1 MKKVGKKTFF
11 IIAGEQSGDLHGSK
25 LIKSIKKQHPNS
37 YFIGHGG
44 ELMKKEGLELIYH
57 TNDLAVMGL
66 TEVIKKLP
74 FLLNVMGETLGKIR
88 EVRPDR
94 IILIDYPGFNLRLSK
109 NISGLNIPITYFILP
124 QLWAWKENRKKYFSK
139 YIDQAISIFP
149 FEKEWFEKNKI
160 PTGYYG
166 HPFSDLNISID
177 EKLRF
182 LKRHSL
188 SDKDEFLILL
198 PGSRQHEIDK
208 HWPIFLKTVK
218 KLKEI
223 APDLKILVGKSPGI
237 SIPDTEDFLVESSN
251 IQVAISCSKLALASS
266 GTVTLECAVL
276 DTPVVVCYKLSH
288 TSNFILNIF
297 NNSNYI
303 SIVNILLG
311 KRALPELIQS
321 NMNVT
326 SIVKELI
333 PLLHKSRM
341 RKKMLNDFSE
351 IRKLLGYPGSYER
364 IANKIL
370 QKT

>member
-11 IIAGEQSGDLHGSK
+11 VVAGEQSGDLHGSK
-25 LIKSIKKQHPNS
+25 LIKSIKKLYPNS
-37 YFIGHGG
+37 HFIGHGG
-44 ELMKKEGLELIYH
+44 NLMEKEGLKLIYH

-66 TEVIKKLP
+66 TEVLKKLP
-74 FLLNVMGETLGKIR
+74 FLLNVMGVTLGKIR
-88 EVRPDR
+88 EIRPDR

-109 NISGLNIPITYFILP
+109 NISGLKIPITYFILP
-124 QLWAWKENRKKYFSK
+124 QLWAWKENRKKYFIK

-149 FEKEWFEKNKI
+149 FEREWFEKKKI
-160 PTGYYG
+160 STGYYG
-166 HPFSDLNISID
+166 HPFSDISISIN
-177 EKLRF
+177 EKLSF
-182 LKRHSL
+182 LKKHNL
-188 SDKDEFLILL
+188 SDKDEYLILL

-223 APDLKILVGKSPGI
+223 APDLKILVGQSPGI
-237 SIPDTEDFLVESSN
+237 TIPETEDFLVEAKN

-276 DTPVVVCYKLSH
+276 DTPVVVCYKLSYI
-288 TSNFILNIF
+288 SNFILNKF
-297 NNSNYI
+297 NKSNYI

-311 KRALPELIQS
+311 KKAVPELIQS
-321 NMNVT
+321 NMNAS
-326 SIVKELI
+326 SIVKQLS
-333 PLLHKSRM
+333 PLLHKSEM
-341 RKKMLNDFSE
+341 RKKMLNGFSE
-351 IRKLLGYPGSYER
+351 IRKLLGYPGSYDR

>member
-25 LIKSIKKQHPNS
+25 LIRSIKKLYPNS
-37 YFIGHGG
+37 HFIGHGG
-44 ELMKKEGLELIYH
+44 ELMKKEGLKLIYH

-66 TEVIKKLP
+66 TEVVKKLP

-88 EVRPDR
+88 EVKPDR
-94 IILIDYPGFNLRLSK
+94 IILIDYPGFNLRLSR

-124 QLWAWKENRKKYFSK
+124 QLWAWKENRKKYFLN

-149 FEKEWFEKNKI
+149 FEKEWFERNKI

-166 HPFSDLNISID
+166 HPFSDINISID
-177 EKLRF
+177 EKLSF
-182 LKRHSL
+182 LKRHNL
-188 SDKDEFLILL
+188 SDKDEYLILL

-223 APDLKILVGKSPGI
+223 APDLKILVGQSPGI
-237 SIPDTEDFLVESSN
+237 TIPETEDFLVEAKN

-276 DTPVVVCYKLSH
+276 DTPVVVCYKLSYI
-288 TSNFILNIF
+288 SNFILNIF
-297 NNSNYI
+297 NKSKYI

-311 KRALPELIQS
+311 KKAVPELIQS

-326 SIVKELI
+326 SIVKELS
-333 PLLHKSRM
+333 PLLHKSEM
-341 RKKMLNDFSE
+341 RKKMLNGFSE
-351 IRKLLGYPGSYER
+351 IRKLLGYPGSYDR

>member
-25 LIKSIKKQHPNS
+25 LIRSIKKLYPNS

-44 ELMKKEGLELIYH
+44 DLMKKEGLKLIFH
-57 TNDLAVMGL
+57 TKDLAVMGL
-66 TEVIKKLP
+66 TEVVKKLP

-88 EVRPDR
+88 EIRPDR

-109 NISGLNIPITYFILP
+109 NISGLKIPITYFILP
-124 QLWAWKENRKKYFSK
+124 QLWAWKESRKKYFIE

-149 FEKEWFEKNKI
+149 FEKDWFEKNRI

-166 HPFSDLNISID
+166 HPFSDISISID
-177 EKLRF
+177 EKLSF
-182 LKRHSL
+182 LKRHNL
-188 SDKDEFLILL
+188 SDKDEYLILL
-198 PGSRQHEIDK
+198 PGSRQHEIDN

-218 KLKEI
+218 KLKKI
-223 APDLKILVGKSPGI
+223 TPDLKILVGQSPGI
-237 SIPDTEDFLVESSN
+237 SIPNTEDFLVETNN
-251 IQVAISCSKLALASS
+251 IQIAISCSKIALASS

-276 DTPVVVCYKLSH
+276 DTPVVVCYKLSYI
-288 TSNFILNIF
+288 SNFILNIF
-297 NNSNYI
+297 NKSKYI

-311 KRALPELIQS
+311 KKVVPELIQS
-321 NMNVT
+321 NMNVS
-326 SIVKELI
+326 SILKELT
-333 PLLHKSRM
+333 PLMYKSEM
-341 RKKMLNDFSE
+341 RKKMLNGFSE
-351 IRKLLGYPGSYER
+351 IRKLLGYPGSYDR

>member
-25 LIKSIKKQHPNS
+25 LIKSIKKLYPNS
-37 YFIGHGG
+37 HFIGHGG
-44 ELMKKEGLELIYH
+44 ELMKKEGLKLIYH

-66 TEVIKKLP
+66 TEVVKKLP

-88 EVRPDR
+88 EVKPDR
-94 IILIDYPGFNLRLSK
+94 IILIDYPGFNLRLSR

-124 QLWAWKENRKKYFSK
+124 QLWAWKENRKKYFIN

-149 FEKEWFEKNKI
+149 FEKEWFEENKI

-166 HPFSDLNISID
+166 HPFSDINISID
-177 EKLRF
+177 EKLSF
-182 LKRHSL
+182 LKRHNL
-188 SDKDEFLILL
+188 SDKDEYLILL

-223 APDLKILVGKSPGI
+223 APDLKILVGQSPGI
-237 SIPDTEDFLVESSN
+237 TIPETEDFLVEAKN

-276 DTPVVVCYKLSH
+276 DTPVVVCYKLSYI
-288 TSNFILNIF
+288 SNFILNIF
-297 NNSNYI
+297 NKSKYI

-311 KRALPELIQS
+311 KKAVPELIQS

-326 SIVKELI
+326 SIVKELS
-333 PLLHKSRM
+333 PLLHKSEM
-341 RKKMLNDFSE
+341 RKKMLNGFSE